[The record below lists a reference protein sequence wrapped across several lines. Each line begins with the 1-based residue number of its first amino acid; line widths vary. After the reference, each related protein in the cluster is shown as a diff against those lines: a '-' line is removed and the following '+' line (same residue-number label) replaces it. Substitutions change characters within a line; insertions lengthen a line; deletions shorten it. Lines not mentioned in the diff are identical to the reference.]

1 MNFASYGTNNVP
13 AQVIQD
19 GHVCI
24 HVVEVVR
31 VGRVLL
37 LSPVCWQRTV
47 QVEDMLFRFGLI
59 VDTVKTHNLYVT
71 AETRL

>member
-1 MNFASYGTNNVP
+1 M
-13 AQVIQD
+13 IQD

-37 LSPVCWQRTV
+37 LGPVCWQRAV
-47 QVEDMLFRFGLI
+47 QIEDVLFWFGLI
-59 VDTVKTHNLYVT
+59 IDTVKTHNLYVK
-71 AETRL
+71 AEMRL